1 MQVAL
6 HHPRYHSARL
16 TVTNNMGAL
25 DNFLVAVAP
34 KFAAQR
40 FYYRAMA
47 NEALA
52 YEAAG
57 RGRHSENW
65 RTKNGSANA
74 ENGMWGLDLEL
85 IRERVRDLVRNNS
98 YAARAMDVLPASIVD
113 TGIVPRLDTKD
124 KTLKQQ
130 VRDDWNR
137 FSDNCD
143 PEGLSDFYGL
153 QHLAIRTALESG
165 EAYLQWLPRKSDA
178 AFPLQVRVLEPD
190 YIDMRQNKKLPDGGC
205 IVHGVEF
212 DKSGKRVAYWMFDE
226 HQGDALITGYV
237 NVQSKRVDA
246 RYITPIFNRQRAGQV
261 HGVPILAPAV
271 MRLKDIQDYDTA
283 EIRRKKI
290 ESSFAAFIQRA
301 AGPSGTLGASST
313 ASGNKVETVKTGTLA
328 YLSAGE
334 EVKFGN
340 PSHVQGYA
348 DYMRVQLM
356 AIASGIGCNYAQ
368 LTGDLSNANYS
379 SARIGLLD
387 YNRLINRW
395 QWNTAIQMMCRP
407 AWNKFQEVR
416 SVLHGDKGQGQAIW
430 ATPKREWLNPVDDIR
445 AEKEAIR
452 NGMNTLPESIAAR
465 GEDPDDVLGKIAE
478 SNKQIDDLGL
488 ILDCDPRRTAGTG
501 NPVPKDQQID
511 NNGVPNA

>member
-1 MQVAL
+1 MPAAFHHL
-6 HHPRYHSARL
+6 HCRLAHL
-16 TVTNNMGAL
+16 TVTNNMGAF
-25 DNFLVAVAP
+25 DDFLVAIAP

-47 NEALA
+47 HEALA

-57 RGRHSENW
+57 RNRHSENW
-65 RTKNGSANA
+65 RTRSGSANA
-74 ENGMWGLDLEL
+74 ENGIFGSDLEL
-85 IRERVRDLVRNNS
+85 IRDRARDLVRNNS

-124 KTLKQQ
+124 RSVKLR

-153 QHLAIRTALESG
+153 QNLAIRTAIESG
-165 EAYLQWLPRKSDA
+165 EAYLQWLPRPADA

-190 YIDMRQNKKLPDGGC
+190 YIDMRQNRALENGGR
-205 IVHGVEF
+205 IIHGVEF
-212 DKSGKRVAYWMFDE
+212 DKDGHRVAYWMFDE

-237 NVQSKRVDA
+237 KAISKRVPA
-246 RYITPIFNRQRAGQV
+246 QYITPIFNRLRAGQV
-261 HGVPILAPAV
+261 HGVPALAPAV
-271 MRLKDIQDYDTA
+271 MRLKDISDYETA

-290 ESSFAAFIQRA
+290 ESSFAAFITRA
-301 AGPSGTLGASST
+301 AGPSGTLGAANT
-313 ASGNKVETVKTGTLA
+313 ANGDKTEKVKTGTMA

-334 EVKFGN
+334 DVKFGN
-340 PSHVQGYA
+340 PTHVQGYS
-348 DYMRVQLM
+348 DYMRVQLQ
-356 AIASGIGCNYAQ
+356 AIASGIGCTYAQ

-407 AWNKFQEVR
+407 AWNKFQAVR
-416 SVLHGDKGQGQAIW
+416 SVLHGDDGQGQAIW
-430 ATPKREWLNPVDDIR
+430 ATSKREWLNPVDDIR

-452 NGMNTLPESIAAR
+452 NGITTLPESIAAR
-465 GEDPDDVLGKIAE
+465 GEDPDDVLEKIAE
-478 SNKQIDDLGL
+478 SNKQLDDLGL
-488 ILDCDPRRTAGTG
+488 VLDCDPRRTAGTG
-501 NPVPKDQQID
+501 NPVPPDQQI
-511 NNGVPNA
+511 NNGA